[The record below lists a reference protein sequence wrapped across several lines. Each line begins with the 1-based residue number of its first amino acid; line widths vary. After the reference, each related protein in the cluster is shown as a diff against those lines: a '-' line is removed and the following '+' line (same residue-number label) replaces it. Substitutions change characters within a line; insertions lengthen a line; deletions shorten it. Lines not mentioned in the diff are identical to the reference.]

1 MNDRIN
7 QLPTQK
13 TIELPEIDEPLAK
26 AFARA
31 YVDEDKNALKA
42 CLSIFQRDVKLSLKM
57 STLLLANDL
66 VKAAISDAES
76 KEEDTLPSKTKYL
89 KWLWNQM
96 ENANTDDA
104 KTKYARLYA
113 DARSFI
119 EKPQTQQQTNVQVVV
134 PRVLAQPIHQSDEE
148 WEAAVAKQQFDLI
161 EDAKKDM

>member
-1 MNDRIN
+1 MNDPTN
-7 QLPTQK
+7 QLQTQK
-13 TIELPEIDEPLAK
+13 TSELPEIDEPLAQ

-57 STLLLANDL
+57 STLLLANDM

-89 KWLWNQM
+89 KWLWDQM

-104 KTKYARLYA
+104 KTKYARL
-113 DARSFI
+113 
-119 EKPQTQQQTNVQVVV
+119 
-134 PRVLAQPIHQSDEE
+134 VLLA
-148 WEAAVAKQQFDLI
+148 
-161 EDAKKDM
+161 

>member
-1 MNDRIN
+1 
-7 QLPTQK
+7 
-13 TIELPEIDEPLAK
+13 
-26 AFARA
+26 
-31 YVDEDKNALKA
+31 
-42 CLSIFQRDVKLSLKM
+42 M

-89 KWLWNQM
+89 KWLWDQM
-96 ENANTDDA
+96 ENATTDDA